1 MNENEDDDLLI
12 FEDFELV
19 EDQELSI
26 LHTKKKEQAE
36 YYIEF
41 DVFTREVT
49 EISPIQITQTRS
61 FRHNIFVKKED
72 DILKK
77 ILYSKLPPSK
87 VKAWFNPITNE
98 HDLVVS
104 ARRRKNAEQFF
115 FVQNKKDVAGPIHLD
130 CDLIRKCVR
139 VTFSSEEF
147 KKYIS
152 SVTRDEEE
160 MQLDNEIKFYCFH
173 ENNPTLLYGSFV
185 VAVSELLENHQVTIP
200 CHWFPNEH
208 RDFEN
213 YVFMHMGANF
223 NISFGLTQPEA
234 KVEDVQL
241 ERPQILYKQEGS
253 TVSFQSIMNNA
264 ANYKIQ
270 DTVNFYCYQED
281 DPSKLLFK
289 LKVPKEELDKF
300 NSFSVKLHFEDKIKI
315 LSDHAHLYIE
325 DNDVSTYYKF

>member
-12 FEDFELV
+12 FDDFELV

-26 LHTKKKEQAE
+26 LHTKKKELPE

-49 EISPIQITQTRS
+49 EISPVQIIQARS

-98 HDLVVS
+98 HDLVLNT
-104 ARRRKNAEQFF
+104 RRNNVADQFF
-115 FVQNKKDVAGPIHLD
+115 FVQNKKDVPGPIHLD
-130 CDLIRKCVR
+130 CDLIRKCIR

-152 SVTRDEEE
+152 TVSRDEDE
-160 MQLDNEIKFYCFH
+160 MRLNDEIKFYCFH

-185 VAVSELLENHQVTIP
+185 VKVNELLENHQTTVA
-200 CHWFPNEH
+200 CHWFPDDH
-208 RDFEN
+208 REFEN
-213 YVFMHMGANF
+213 YAFMHMGANF
-223 NISFGLTQPEA
+223 NISFGLTEPEI
-234 KVEDVQL
+234 KVEETVL

-289 LKVPKEELDKF
+289 LNVPKESLDKF
-300 NSFSVKLHFEDKIKI
+300 NSFSVKLQFEDKIKI